1 MRVGRQLTV
10 GGEEDA
16 LERLRMQESVIEE
29 RGGGDD
35 GANVVETSTELKQIA
50 EGDAV
55 VLEGDNDASRVGS
68 GPSRGL
74 ELGADGG
81 ARGTSGRTRGG
92 GERALTTTRGRL
104 ERGGQASLAAA
115 HGPVEAVPRGM
126 TLWENG
132 RARRAVCLRAA
143 GRGSQISARDRH
155 PPSPRVRHVLPRRR
169 PPQQGHRRQRP
180 SVPSDGG

>member
-16 LERLRMQESVIEE
+16 LERLRMQEPVVEE

-74 ELGADGG
+74 ELRAD
-81 ARGTSGRTRGG
+81 
-92 GERALTTTRGRL
+92 
-104 ERGGQASLAAA
+104 
-115 HGPVEAVPRGM
+115 
-126 TLWENG
+126 
-132 RARRAVCLRAA
+132 
-143 GRGSQISARDRH
+143 
-155 PPSPRVRHVLPRRR
+155 
-169 PPQQGHRRQRP
+169 
-180 SVPSDGG
+180 